1 MKKTL
6 LLLSFASTIMLA
18 SSGAELLKTKCASCH
33 ILTLPNPTMIPTMK
47 APAMEA
53 VMFHINLSMDDKDK
67 IKAFIMDYAINPK
80 VSKSVC
86 ESDKVQKFG
95 VMPSLKGKITEDE
108 LSIIADHMIENFPTP
123 EFVAL
128 INEMQTNGKMNALI
142 NSPFLL
148 NSRALPHMTKV
159 LVENWDKGTLA
170 LSVEQ
175 KEKLLVV
182 RKETITTVKSIKK
195 KIKVLEA
202 EIIEIVVDGEDLK
215 NANSKIDEVAGLK
228 SEATRAHLKCIADT
242 VEILNDEQ
250 MELLFPFFDS

>member
-1 MKKTL
+1 MKKML
-6 LLLSFASTIMLA
+6 LLLSFASSIVLA
-18 SSGAELLKTKCASCH
+18 SSPAELLKTKCASCH

-53 VMFHINLSMDDKDK
+53 VMFHINLTMDDKNK
-67 IKAFIMDYAINPK
+67 IKAFIMDYAIDPK

-95 VMPSLKGKITEDE
+95 VMPSLKGKITQEE
-108 LSIIADHMIENFPTP
+108 LSIIADHLIENYPTP
-123 EFVAL
+123 EFVDL
-128 INEMQTNGKMNALI
+128 ITEMQTNGKMNALI
-142 NSPFLL
+142 SSPFLL

-170 LSVEQ
+170 LSADQ

-182 RKETITTVKSIKK
+182 RKETMTAVKSIKK

-202 EIIEIVVDGEDLK
+202 EIIEIVVDAEDLK
-215 NANSKIDEVAGLK
+215 NTDSKIDEVATLK
-228 SEATRAHLKCIADT
+228 AEATRVHLRCLTDT
-242 VEILNDEQ
+242 VTILNDEQ
-250 MELLFPFFDS
+250 MELLFPFWDS

>member
-6 LLLSFASTIMLA
+6 LLFSFASTMMFA
-18 SSGAELLKTKCASCH
+18 SSPAELLKTKCASCH
-33 ILTLPNPTMIPTMK
+33 ILTLPNPTMIPSMK

-53 VMFHINLSMDDKDK
+53 VMFHINLSMEDKIK

-95 VMPSLKGKITEDE
+95 VMPSLKGKVTQEE
-108 LSIIADHMIENFPTP
+108 LSVIADHLIENYPTP
-123 EFVAL
+123 AFVAL
-128 INEMQTNGKMNALI
+128 IKEMQTNGKMNALI
-142 NSPFLL
+142 HSPFLL

-170 LSVEQ
+170 LSAEQ
-175 KEKLLVV
+175 KEKLLVI
-182 RKETITTVKSIKK
+182 RKETMSAVKHIKK

-202 EIIEIVVDGEDLK
+202 EIIEIVVDAEDLK
-215 NANSKIDEVAGLK
+215 NADSKIDAVAKLK
-228 SEATRAHLKCIADT
+228 AEATKVHLKCLADT
-242 VEILNDEQ
+242 VETLNEQQ
-250 MELLFPFFDS
+250 MELLFPFWDS